1 MVAMRAMCNFYLNI
15 NHLPQ
20 CLLQRK
26 ALFADRPNP
35 VVYAAAFGGDGSEE
49 IKRLLLECEQI
60 LSKRGIP
67 SSISIQKLL
76 LKQVLRIS
84 KVTLI
89 HVKNMNLY
97 FGAQKRL
104 ITFLASL
111 AELETF

>member
-1 MVAMRAMCNFYLNI
+1 MAAMRAMCKFYLNI
-15 NHLPQ
+15 SNLLQ
-20 CLLQRK
+20 CLLQCK

-89 HVKNMNLY
+89 VHEAMRNFRGLLVAHSESAPISILL
-97 FGAQKRL
+97 F
-104 ITFLASL
+104 
-111 AELETF
+111 